1 MSDKFR
7 FTKLL
12 NAMVNP
18 LDLEAQRDADKELQA
33 VERGKHT
40 GGFVIPPDAVASLD
54 SQRVGVRV
62 LSTADGSGAGV
73 VQTDVIGDSFID
85 SLLAENYALQRAK
98 VYSGLS
104 GTVEI
109 PTESNLITAGWVN
122 ETGTAAEKDPTIGKI
137 TLKPK
142 RLSTHVDVSRALL
155 VMGNPDVEELVKRLL
170 SRAISNALDN
180 AVFYGSG
187 TAPVPA
193 GIANLSGVNTKI
205 EVTAANALKG
215 NKIWEACVN
224 AEKALSAANVDENM
238 IEVIMSPSWF
248 YGCRF
253 NSFDG
258 DGSGTA
264 KDSKI
269 AILPERDSLLLE
281 SYPVTKSGRVS
292 TGAGMF
298 IGDFSQVIVGQWT
311 SGFELEVNP
320 YTLDT
325 QGLVRISIVTL
336 ADIAFEHS
344 KAFQQVAVA

>member
-62 LSTADGSGAGV
+62 LSSANGSGAGV
-73 VQTDVIGDSFID
+73 VQTDVMGDSFID

-170 SRAISNALDN
+170 SRAISNALDS
-180 AVFYGSG
+180 AVFYGTG
-187 TAPVPA
+187 TSPEPA
-193 GIANLSGVNTKI
+193 GIANATGKNTLI
-205 EVTAANALKG
+205 SVSTSDSNRG
-215 NKIWEACVN
+215 DRIWEACVN
-224 AEKALSAANVDENM
+224 AEKALADANVDENM
-238 IEVIMSPSWF
+238 IEVIMSPNWW
-248 YGCRF
+248 YACRF
-253 NSFDG
+253 KSYDG
-258 DGSGTA
+258 KQSATS

-292 TGAGMF
+292 SGGGMF
-298 IGDFSQVIVGQWT
+298 MGDWSQVIVGQWT
-311 SGFELEVNP
+311 EGFELEVNP
-320 YTLDT
+320 YSLDT

-336 ADIAFEHS
+336 ADIGFEHA
-344 KAFQQVAVA
+344 KAFQQVDVA

>member
-170 SRAISNALDN
+170 SRAISNALDS
-180 AVFYGSG
+180 AVFYGTG
-187 TAPVPA
+187 TSPEPT
-193 GIANLSGVNTKI
+193 GIANLTGVNTKI
-205 EVTAANALKG
+205 TVTSSNAARGDKV
-215 NKIWEACVN
+215 WEACVN
-224 AEKALSAANVDENM
+224 AEKALSAANIDENM
-238 IEVIMSPSWF
+238 IEAIMSPSWW
-248 YGCRF
+248 YACRF
-253 NSFDG
+253 NSYDG
-258 DGSGTA
+258 DGNATT
-264 KDSKI
+264 KDSKN

-281 SYPVTKSGRVS
+281 QYRVTKSGRATS
-292 TGAGMF
+292 GNGMF

-311 SGFELEVNP
+311 EGFELEVNP
-320 YTLDT
+320 YSLDT

-336 ADIAFEHS
+336 ADIGFEHA
-344 KAFQQVAVA
+344 KAFQQVDVA